1 MQSHEITLAFHREMA
16 DSSRELVKPDITAA
30 PSIAALTRSG
40 KRDRHLTLRTLQPS
54 RVATDEWPGPY

>member
-1 MQSHEITLAFHREMA
+1 MKAGRL
-16 DSSRELVKPDITAA
+16 KPVGVDVDQKGQH
-30 PSIAALTRSG
+30 AALTRSG

>member
-1 MQSHEITLAFHREMA
+1 MGREA
-16 DSSRELVKPDITAA
+16 DARLR
-30 PSIAALTRSG
+30 IAALTRSG